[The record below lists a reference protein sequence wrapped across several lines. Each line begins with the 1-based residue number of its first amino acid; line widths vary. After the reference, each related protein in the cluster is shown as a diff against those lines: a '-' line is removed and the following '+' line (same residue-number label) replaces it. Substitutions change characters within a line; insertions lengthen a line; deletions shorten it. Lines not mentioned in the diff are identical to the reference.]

1 MQCFERLTFCDTNG
15 AEAKEAKEVDFG
27 SLEAAVRTHISES
40 SRLRGGSLRTIFESV
55 LEDGG
60 EMASHPHRLDD
71 VCSLKVMLTHTNGTM

>member
-15 AEAKEAKEVDFG
+15 AEAREVDFG
-27 SLEAAVRTHISES
+27 SLEAAVRTHISECP
-40 SRLRGGSLRTIFESV
+40 RLRGGDPNFESV

-71 VCSLKVMLTHTNGTM
+71 VCSLKVMLTQNGM